1 VNKVHARSFNAAN
14 MEGVVDKIVLT
25 SNNLVDE
32 RGERS
37 ERRSTT
43 IVGATAAFLI
53 RTSSSARPRR
63 GKGIRTTL
71 RAMCG
76 QKFFGGY
83 THARLLRAFKRRVSG
98 WSSLA
103 GVHEICKV

>member
-1 VNKVHARSFNAAN
+1 VVVINEMRAWRFNAAN
-14 MEGVVDKIVLT
+14 MEGVVDKIDLT
-25 SNNLVDE
+25 VNNL
-32 RGERS
+32 GESS

-71 RAMCG
+71 RAVCG
-76 QKFFGGY
+76 QIFLAV
-83 THARLLRAFKRRVSG
+83 ARTAASCFYAKS
-98 WSSLA
+98 
-103 GVHEICKV
+103 